1 MIREKAPARR
11 SRSGA
16 DLVLAAL
23 LAAGALALYATTL
36 APAVL
41 PGDPGEFQFVPP
53 LLGIAHPTGYP
64 LYCLLGWAWSRL
76 PLGSPLGA
84 PAADVAY
91 RMNLF
96 SAVAAALAVGV
107 TCLATLAL
115 LRQALPALAPLP
127 RRLVAALAAAILA
140 VTPTLWSQ
148 AVIAEVYGLNILIVA
163 WLFYL
168 LLRWGEEGK
177 LRHLLLAALCF
188 GLGLAHHSTTLLVA
202 PASLA
207 YAWLSRPGTG
217 EAALVLRSELQRHA
231 SRGLRPAHLP
241 LLAILG
247 LAPLLLYAYIP
258 LRAPHTPYLRQ
269 PLDAGRELVLYED
282 SLPALLDFV
291 TGGPFGGS
299 VDLSVDLGERLA
311 MASGFLR
318 GELGWIGLALALV
331 GLARLVIPG
340 GVPGRW
346 RLLALTGLAF
356 LALLAFNLV
365 YTIGDIYVLFI
376 PVYFVVTLWLA
387 VGAGTLAVGAATW
400 RPWAAAVVVAALFLL
415 PLAMAR
421 GGYAAADQ
429 SGNVAAH
436 EAWENI
442 LARPLPEGAVLVTDD
457 RNDVMPMWYFQYV
470 HGRRPDLLGLFPLI
484 TQEQPT
490 LGSILDLA
498 LGTGR
503 PAYLIK
509 EMPGIEVKVE
519 VRPEAGLWRA
529 VGPAVQGEPAV
540 ARGDRLD
547 GLLELAGYDLSSAS
561 PRAGETLAV
570 QLHWVP
576 LVPLERRYHSFVHL
590 LDAGGQ
596 SVAGSDGQPGGV
608 FYPSTIWQPGERLAD
623 EHAFQVPAGAAPGT
637 YRLLAGMYAFAADGS
652 LEPLGEAVEVG
663 SVEVRPVP

>member
-1 MIREKAPARR
+1 
-11 SRSGA
+11 
-16 DLVLAAL
+16 
-23 LAAGALALYATTL
+23 
-36 APAVL
+36 
-41 PGDPGEFQFVPP
+41 
-53 LLGIAHPTGYP
+53 
-64 LYCLLGWAWSRL
+64 
-76 PLGSPLGA
+76 
-84 PAADVAY
+84 
-91 RMNLF
+91 
-96 SAVAAALAVGV
+96 
-107 TCLATLAL
+107 
-115 LRQALPALAPLP
+115 
-127 RRLVAALAAAILA
+127 
-140 VTPTLWSQ
+140 
-148 AVIAEVYGLNILIVA
+148 
-163 WLFYL
+163 
-168 LLRWGEEGK
+168 
-177 LRHLLLAALCF
+177 
-188 GLGLAHHSTTLLVA
+188 
-202 PASLA
+202 
-207 YAWLSRPGTG
+207 
-217 EAALVLRSELQRHA
+217 
-231 SRGLRPAHLP
+231 
-241 LLAILG
+241 
-247 LAPLLLYAYIP
+247 
-258 LRAPHTPYLRQ
+258 
-269 PLDAGRELVLYED
+269 
-282 SLPALLDFV
+282 
-291 TGGPFGGS
+291 
-299 VDLSVDLGERLA
+299 
-311 MASGFLR
+311 
-318 GELGWIGLALALV
+318 
-331 GLARLVIPG
+331 
-340 GVPGRW
+340 
-346 RLLALTGLAF
+346 
-356 LALLAFNLV
+356 V

-436 EAWENI
+436 EAWEDI

-519 VRPEAGLWRA
+519 VRPEEGLWRA